1 MNIKQALF
9 LTFTSLVGGGLLYTA
24 PALAQNIDLSHG
36 GQITITALG
45 GFDWDQNAKSVTAY
59 DQAKAVRGDVTV
71 TADRLVALY
80 RKKASAGGDNQPKPA
95 EDAQHKSGD
104 LTQNESGSNEI
115 YRLYA
120 YGHVHIYTNTDQA
133 WGDKGVYDIDQATL
147 VLTGKNMKLTTPQN
161 LMTAKD
167 AMEYHSNTRMSVG
180 RGDASVTN
188 LKNGHRIQ
196 ADVLVGYSKPNDQK
210 DPNAKNKQ
218 PENKPAA
225 GNPDDMTRSSKL
237 EKVDAF
243 GNVVVRTQTETI
255 RGDRG
260 VYVPDT
266 SIARVVGNVHITRG
280 ANQLNGHAAII
291 NMKTGIAHMT
301 EAPGRRVQGLVV
313 PNETN
318 NPKPSNK

>member
-1 MNIKQALF
+1 MNTKQALF
-9 LTFTSLVGGGLLYTA
+9 LSFTSLMGIGLFHVS
-24 PALAQNIDLSHG
+24 PVLAQNIDLSHG
-36 GQITITALG
+36 GQITVTALG
-45 GFDWDQNAKSVTAY
+45 GFDWDQNNKSVTAY
-59 DQAKAVRGDVTV
+59 TQAKAVRGNVTV

-80 RKKASAGGDNQPKPA
+80 RKKAGSDQPKP
-95 EDAQHKSGD
+95 EENSQEKTGD
-104 LTQNESGSNEI
+104 ITQKDSGSNEI
-115 YRLYA
+115 YRLNA

-133 WGDKGVYDIDQATL
+133 WGDKAVYDIDQATL

-167 AMEYHSNTRMSVG
+167 AMEYHSQTRMSVG

-188 LKNGHRIQ
+188 LKDGRRIT
-196 ADVLVGYSKPNDQK
+196 ADVLVGYSKPTDQK
-210 DPNAKNKQ
+210 DPNAKNKSS
-218 PENKPAA
+218 NNNDA
-225 GNPDDMTRSSKL
+225 DDMSRSSKL
-237 EKVDAF
+237 EKVNAF
-243 GNVVVRTQTETI
+243 GNVVVRTQTETV

-260 VYVPDT
+260 VYVPDS

-313 PNETN
+313 PNESN
-318 NPKPSNK
+318 NQPK